1 LRKQIKK
8 DYEIFIMNKVRL
20 EKTRAKAKWH
30 KRKDYEGTLMVVD
43 HVPAA
48 EQVQKDPSDSSDGT
62 ADETF
67 GPTDLVERLI
77 RKFDRYE
84 TETRNVLECYD
95 KLEREH
101 DEIKIRCQQSE

>member
-1 LRKQIKK
+1 MRKQIKK

-48 EQVQKDPSDSSDGT
+48 E
-62 ADETF
+62 
-67 GPTDLVERLI
+67 
-77 RKFDRYE
+77 
-84 TETRNVLECYD
+84 
-95 KLEREH
+95 
-101 DEIKIRCQQSE
+101 